1 MNIDPSEFLQSIA
14 VPLGWFY
21 LAAVAMNLGAAWR
34 CVRRPG
40 RVRGVLWLLL
50 AAVFAGLGA
59 MSLAGRPWLMNE
71 SVKSALDAALGPVT
85 FTTGSFAVLVIL
97 YVGRRLFVVPAVAWS
112 IFNASLLFVGLSMTD
127 PQFAGTVTRPDN
139 VPIVAMVYLLGF
151 FLYLGAAQAV
161 ENDRRMKQG
170 ATPVEK
176 DHDRKVLAWPDL
188 VYIELICM
196 ILVTVLLLAWSLVL
210 KAPLEQPANPA
221 VTPNP
226 SKAPWYFLGLQ
237 EMLIYSDA
245 WLAGVVVPCLIV
257 FGLAAIPYLDPNR
270 RGSGYYT
277 IEQRKFAYCVFQF
290 GFLMLWVLL
299 ILMGTFMRG
308 PNWNFFGLYEVRD
321 PHKAPALFNLK
332 LSEYFWSIWLGRGVP
347 QVPQAAGAMVRFGH
361 VLWREIAGVVLLGVY
376 FVALPPLLGR
386 TVLRR
391 FRREMG
397 FGRYTIMALLLLV
410 MMTIPLK
417 MILRWTMNLSYIVSM
432 PEYFLNF

>member
-1 MNIDPSEFLQSIA
+1 
-14 VPLGWFY
+14 
-21 LAAVAMNLGAAWR
+21 
-34 CVRRPG
+34 
-40 RVRGVLWLLL
+40 
-50 AAVFAGLGA
+50 
-59 MSLAGRPWLMNE
+59 
-71 SVKSALDAALGPVT
+71 
-85 FTTGSFAVLVIL
+85 
-97 YVGRRLFVVPAVAWS
+97 
-112 IFNASLLFVGLSMTD
+112 
-127 PQFAGTVTRPDN
+127 
-139 VPIVAMVYLLGF
+139 
-151 FLYLGAAQAV
+151 
-161 ENDRRMKQG
+161 
-170 ATPVEK
+170 
-176 DHDRKVLAWPDL
+176 
-188 VYIELICM
+188 
-196 ILVTVLLLAWSLVL
+196 
-210 KAPLEQPANPA
+210 
-221 VTPNP
+221 
-226 SKAPWYFLGLQ
+226 
-237 EMLIYSDA
+237 MLIYSDA

-417 MILRWTMNLSYIVSM
+417 MILRWTMNLSYIVRM